1 MNKLKGSLD
10 FMTQA
15 ELANALGVDRTTIG
29 TWTKKGLPF
38 IKGDQGKSHTFHFA
52 CSMWWML
59 GKDFAEGRNV
69 TDLNAVQQII
79 FAREIADE
87 MDPGDDMAGEH
98 WMVPMLGEIGIPE
111 STVVKEIAYV
121 KGLMAGMKTSIRR
134 RKKRKSTRLDLTK

>member
-1 MNKLKGSLD
+1 MNRKQNSLN

-15 ELANALGVDRTTIG
+15 ELAGALGVDRTTVG

-38 IKGDQGKSHTFHFA
+38 IKGDQGKPHTFHFP

-59 GKDFAEGRNV
+59 GKDFTETRGISGL
-69 TDLNAVQQII
+69 TAVQQII

-111 STVVKEIAYV
+111 ATVVKEIAYV

-134 RKKRKSTRLDLTK
+134 RKKRKVTRVDLTR

>member
-1 MNKLKGSLD
+1 MNKKQSSLD

-15 ELANALGVDRTTIG
+15 ELAGALGVDRTTVG

-38 IKGDQGKSHTFHFA
+38 IKGDQGKPHTFHFP

-59 GKDFAEGRNV
+59 GKDFTERRGISGL
-69 TDLNAVQQII
+69 TAVQQII
-79 FAREIADE
+79 FARAIADE

-111 STVVKEIAYV
+111 AMVVKETAYV

-134 RKKRKSTRLDLTK
+134 RKKRKPTRVDLTR